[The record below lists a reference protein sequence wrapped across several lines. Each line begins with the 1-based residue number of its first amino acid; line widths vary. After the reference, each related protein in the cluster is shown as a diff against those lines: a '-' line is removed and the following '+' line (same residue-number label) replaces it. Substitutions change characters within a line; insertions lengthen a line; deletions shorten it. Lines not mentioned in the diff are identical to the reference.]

1 MFGMHKRVTDGA
13 PPPDAEETED
23 PCDCDSCRL
32 HRIEMLLCG
41 LLAVGPG
48 AIRAAAR
55 RVQVHIEDQPPPEP
69 WELVAEALAAIM
81 ERGSEDSL
89 EDEAAND
96 EAPEGEA
103 PKGNSGSGSGGSGSR

>member
-13 PPPDAEETED
+13 PPDNEEAED

-32 HRIEMLLCG
+32 GRIEMLLCG

-48 AIRAAAR
+48 ALRAASR

-81 ERGSEDSL
+81 ERGEDASEEE
-89 EDEAAND
+89 EDALTED
-96 EAPEGEA
+96 A
-103 PKGNSGSGSGGSGSR
+103 PKGNSGSGSSGPD

>member
-13 PPPDAEETED
+13 PQDNEDAED

-32 HRIEMLLCG
+32 GRVEMLFCG

-48 AIRAAAR
+48 AIKAAAKT
-55 RVQVHIEDQPPPEP
+55 VQVRIEDQPPPEP

-81 ERGSEDSL
+81 ERDDEDAQE
-89 EDEAAND
+89 EDDRKAETED
-96 EAPEGEA
+96 
-103 PKGNSGSGSGGSGSR
+103 NSA